1 MLHHRVTIRYVATRF
16 DRIAVTKDP
25 ALAAALD
32 RATALVGAGKP
43 AATLVHDL
51 AIKGVDALVEEQHRR
66 AEQLAWVAK
75 VTTSPQTPWDPE
87 VVERIDELAWGA
99 ATEAA

>member
-1 MLHHRVTIRYVATRF
+1 MLRMATRF
-16 DRIAVTKDP
+16 NRIAVTKDP

-32 RATALVGAGKP
+32 RATTLIGSGKP

-51 AIKGVDALVEEQHRR
+51 AIRGADALVEEEHQRTR
-66 AEQLAWVAK
+66 QLAWVAK
-75 VTTSPQTPWDPE
+75 VTTSPQIPWDPE

-99 ATEAA
+99 TPEAA

>member
-1 MLHHRVTIRYVATRF
+1 MRAMATRF
-16 DRIAVTKDP
+16 GRIAVTKDP

-32 RATALVGAGKP
+32 RATPLVGAGKP

-51 AIKGVDALVEEQHRR
+51 AIRGAEALVEEERR
-66 AEQLAWVAK
+66 RTQQLAWVAE

-87 VVERIDELAWGA
+87 LVERIDELAWGVTPQA
-99 ATEAA
+99 A

>member
-1 MLHHRVTIRYVATRF
+1 MLGMATRF

-32 RATALVGAGKP
+32 RATALAGAGKP

-51 AIKGVDALVEEQHRR
+51 AIRGADALVEEERR
-66 AEQLAWVAK
+66 RTQQLAWAAK

-87 VVERIDELAWGA
+87 VVERIDELAWGV
-99 ATEAA
+99 TPEAA

>member
-1 MLHHRVTIRYVATRF
+1 MLGMATRF

-32 RATALVGAGKP
+32 RAIALVGADKP

-51 AIKGVDALVEEQHRR
+51 AIKGVDALVEEQQRR
-66 AEQLAWVAK
+66 AEQLAWVAE
-75 VTTSPQTPWDPE
+75 VTTSQQTLWDPE

-99 ATEAA
+99 TPEAA